1 MDNATRAHDIV
12 LSPPVM
18 APSEKSRGKNLGTP
32 TRLMPTTYV
41 WNYVGGAD
49 GSPEAERR
57 GERNAHSPAT
67 QSSTTCSRARCEHH
81 HRTVGYMY
89 IESHHLSVVDWW
101 SNSRLKSSVSL
112 G

>member
-57 GERNAHSPAT
+57 GEQRAFSGDPVIDR
-67 QSSTTCSRARCEHH
+67 STTCSGKMRAS
-81 HRTVGYMY
+81 
-89 IESHHLSVVDWW
+89 SHVPYGISSLITCRWW